1 MNNQTLSQLIGRT
14 DIYIIDQIIKER
26 YQSGDKM
33 LDAGCA
39 EGRNL
44 KWFYDNNFDIYGI
57 DTDEERLQVAK
68 GNYPNAAKNFIAGSI
83 ELLPYEDAR
92 FNHVLCSAVLHF
104 AQSETQFMSMFEEL
118 LRVLKPEGTLFIRV
132 ASNIGLDGKAPFLV
146 ESKTNRAETLYITRE
161 IITSL
166 LQKHP
171 IELIEPV
178 KTTNVQDERAMT
190 TLVMQ
195 KI

>member
-14 DIYIIDQIIKER
+14 DIYIIDQILKER

-104 AQSETQFMSMFEEL
+104 AQSETQFMSMFEE
-118 LRVLKPEGTLFIRV
+118 R
-132 ASNIGLDGKAPFLV
+132 
-146 ESKTNRAETLYITRE
+146 
-161 IITSL
+161 
-166 LQKHP
+166 
-171 IELIEPV
+171 
-178 KTTNVQDERAMT
+178 TTNNTSIR
-190 TLVMQ
+190 LYNFC
-195 KI
+195 KCKCLI

>member
-14 DIYIIDQIIKER
+14 DIYIIDQILKER

-132 ASNIGLDGKAPFLV
+132 ASNIGLDGKEPFLV
-146 ESKTNRAETLYITRE
+146 ESKTNRAGTLYITRE